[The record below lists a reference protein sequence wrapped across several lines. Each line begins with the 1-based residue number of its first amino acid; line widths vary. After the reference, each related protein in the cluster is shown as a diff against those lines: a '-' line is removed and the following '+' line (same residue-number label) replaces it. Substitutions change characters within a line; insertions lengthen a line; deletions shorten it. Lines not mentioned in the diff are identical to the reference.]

1 MILFFLFSF
10 IGRKKEGGYP
20 VMGFDFSLGGF
31 TSFSASLYFSLFPVS
46 FVYFLSIFQLLSFLF
61 LSLPV
66 FLYFCLSDCLSVCL
80 SFSLFPCFSPSSLP
94 FFPHFLLCLLP
105 ESSSLTEEALA
116 ASGRGSTK
124 RRRQSQSVLT
134 LPLDIHRNPFQRK
147 RSI

>member
-1 MILFFLFSF
+1 MVEGGERVILFFLFSF

-31 TSFSASLYFSLFPVS
+31 TSFSASLYFPLFPVS

-94 FFPHFLLCLLP
+94 FFPHFLLVSFLKAVR
-105 ESSSLTEEALA
+105 SLRRLSRPAGEEAQSDDVK
-116 ASGRGSTK
+116 AS
-124 RRRQSQSVLT
+124 QC
-134 LPLDIHRNPFQRK
+134 
-147 RSI
+147 